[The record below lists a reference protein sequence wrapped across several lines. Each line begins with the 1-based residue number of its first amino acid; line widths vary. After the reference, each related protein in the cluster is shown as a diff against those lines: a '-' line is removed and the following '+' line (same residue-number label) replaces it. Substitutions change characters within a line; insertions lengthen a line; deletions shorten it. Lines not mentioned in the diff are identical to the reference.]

1 MSAILKAL
9 WRLEEDEASR
19 YRRPADESIAR
30 SGVRSEGSRWLV
42 AAAAL
47 SVGIALGAAG
57 LVFLPRGAVDP
68 TPRIAVAPDPELL
81 PAPDVARNVSSTVIL
96 TEPDGPVEP
105 EVPVALT
112 PEPQPEVFP
121 GEGLS
126 RAALA
131 SPVEIVERLALPAKS
146 APSPPPIDASPAVSA
161 AHPSATVALSKLARA
176 PIPAVFVAR
185 TVWHPRSERRIAE
198 VNVEGRVD
206 LLLLREGDAVG
217 PLIVSQIDP
226 SGVVFLH
233 DQIEVR
239 RRVGV
244 Q

>member
-1 MSAILKAL
+1 MQNDPHA
-9 WRLEEDEASR
+9 W
-19 YRRPADESIAR
+19 
-30 SGVRSEGSRWLV
+30 V
-42 AAAAL
+42 A
-47 SVGIALGAAG
+47 V
-57 LVFLPRGAVDP
+57 VP
-68 TPRIAVAPDPELL
+68 APDSELL

-96 TEPDGPVEP
+96 TEPDAPVEP
-105 EVPVALT
+105 EVPVASAR
-112 PEPQPEVFP
+112 PAEPQPEVFP

-146 APSPPPIDASPAVSA
+146 TPAPPSWGGPDRREAVGSDAGNRSVVVAMREPSSNPSPPPIDASPAVSA
-161 AHPSATVALSKLARA
+161 APPSATVALSKLARA

-198 VNVEGRVD
+198 VNVEGRGIP
-206 LLLLREGDAVG
+206 LLLREGDAVG

>member
-1 MSAILKAL
+1 M
-9 WRLEEDEASR
+9 D
-19 YRRPADESIAR
+19 
-30 SGVRSEGSRWLV
+30 
-42 AAAAL
+42 
-47 SVGIALGAAG
+47 
-57 LVFLPRGAVDP
+57 
-68 TPRIAVAPDPELL
+68 
-81 PAPDVARNVSSTVIL
+81 
-96 TEPDGPVEP
+96 
-105 EVPVALT
+105 
-112 PEPQPEVFP
+112 
-121 GEGLS
+121 
-126 RAALA
+126 
-131 SPVEIVERLALPAKS
+131 
-146 APSPPPIDASPAVSA
+146 VSA
-161 AHPSATVALSKLARA
+161 APPSTTAALSKLARV

>member
-19 YRRPADESIAR
+19 YRRPADESISR
-30 SGVRSEGSRWLV
+30 SGVRSQGSRWFV

-96 TEPDGPVEP
+96 TEPD
-105 EVPVALT
+105 VPVALT
-112 PEPQPEVFP
+112 LEPQPEVFS

-131 SPVEIVERLALPAKS
+131 SRVEIVERLALPAKS
-146 APSPPPIDASPAVSA
+146 APSPPPIDASPAVFA
-161 AHPSATVALSKLARA
+161 APPSATVALSKLARA

-217 PLIVSQIDP
+217 PLVVSQIDP